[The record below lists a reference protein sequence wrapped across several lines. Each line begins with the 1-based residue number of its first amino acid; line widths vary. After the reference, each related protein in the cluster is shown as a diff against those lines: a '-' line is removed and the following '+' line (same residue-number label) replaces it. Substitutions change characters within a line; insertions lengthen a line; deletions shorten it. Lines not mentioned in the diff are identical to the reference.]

1 MENAIEALKMA
12 AAVLIFVLALSIG
25 VNAFAEARLASQTI
39 LDYRD
44 REFDTTYIDSA
55 TVEKNRTVGLETV
68 VPSMYKSFD
77 ESYKVVFKGMDDGLY
92 KKLNPET
99 GEYIPVY
106 KIYGNQ
112 GLGLSGKSQIDTF
125 LKRILYGEGKLT
137 NEEKTFIEN
146 LEKAKN
152 IQFYDDDGLY
162 FRLYNLTKETSAKEI
177 IEKSGVFYK
186 NEVEGATSSADKT
199 KIRVITYELREI

>member
-1 MENAIEALKMA
+1 MENAAEALKMA
-12 AAVLIFVLALSIG
+12 AAVLIFVLALSIC
-25 VNAFAEARLASQTI
+25 VNAFAEARIASQTI

-68 VPSMYKSFD
+68 VPSMYKSCD

-92 KKLNPET
+92 KKFNPET

-146 LEKAKN
+146 LEKAKD

-162 FRLYNLTKETSAKEI
+162 FRLYNLTKEPSTKKI

-186 NEVEGATSSADKT
+186 NEVEGATSSPNND
-199 KIRVITYELREI
+199 KIRVITYIVQ